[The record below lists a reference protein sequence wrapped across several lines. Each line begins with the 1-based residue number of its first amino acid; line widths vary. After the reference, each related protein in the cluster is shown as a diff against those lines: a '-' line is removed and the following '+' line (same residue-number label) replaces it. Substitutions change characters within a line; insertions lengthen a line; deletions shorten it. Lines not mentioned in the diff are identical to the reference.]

1 MKVIC
6 NNGVT
11 IEGKGIVICNGFIL
25 VDDWHI
31 IDIYV
36 ICVIIKTR

>member
-11 IEGKGIVICNGFIL
+11 IEGNAIVICNGFIL

-31 IDIYV
+31 IDIP
-36 ICVIIKTR
+36 CIKCIVDN